1 MAEQPAH
8 EELLRQK
15 AFACFLDASWSIF
28 RTQMLEAYCETA
40 QMDPNFDH
48 LQFLQ
53 TRMSGL
59 ESGAK
64 EGRKSLQFQRTDD
77 SGAPMPYE
85 SREVQ
90 LLMAQKT
97 RPFSSHASSPI
108 ADSFREQADFGD
120 PPPEQDSLLL
130 RQPSEGAE
138 SVFDL
143 DDNGDN
149 KDISRE
155 MSDSATQA
163 IRHRLQVRLGAM
175 SKNKLISGKLLVNT
189 VEALGLTTYTE
200 DDMNEFVNVLA
211 DYIDLRFVKKEGKN
225 GFRRSQSSSNVFQ
238 FQDEHRD
245 LLGRPVWHWPQ
256 ENESTQGSAHG
267 HGEKPPQA
275 KNLVPLKALSDV
287 FVTKDKELLKK
298 IFGVTMMTQYEAMKE
313 ILLAGDTNRLVAELT
328 FVRIND
334 LAAPPEK
341 IHPLIFIEPFVAI
354 LIVANGIMI
363 GFQTDPQY
371 ENWTGWIYL
380 EVIFAVVLILEV
392 VLRIHLSGLKGYFWG
407 ADYAWNYFD
416 LFLLLTG
423 LTDIVVEIAVQSRS
437 DMFGASLLR
446 FCRLVR
452 LVRVVKVFRVKYMKE
467 LRLMVKGLVGGFR
480 TLFLS
485 FALLFAVLYV
495 IAGFATMTIGRDQLV
510 KDLGLAAHFENIPA
524 SMFTAFRC
532 FSGECFAE
540 SGQPIAAVLAHSHGT
555 AFVMCYT
562 ASYIFVS
569 LGIYNVILAV
579 YVDITMRAAK
589 ESEAVTAEQHSR
601 ESIRIARTTRELL
614 KKFAA
619 AYRMFSDMDEPGRS
633 GARIDFKPMES
644 SFTDEDI
651 HEHIA
656 ITKELF
662 LLIIQDQSVQFLM
675 DELDLPHDRAN
686 LFEII
691 DADGSGTL
699 HVTELVQGLLKIRGE
714 VKKSDA
720 VATLLATKAIQNM
733 VLELKEE
740 QAEFRNTV
748 LKKIEPR
755 QRTSRSE
762 SAVMK
767 PS

>member
-1 MAEQPAH
+1 
-8 EELLRQK
+8 
-15 AFACFLDASWSIF
+15 
-28 RTQMLEAYCETA
+28 
-40 QMDPNFDH
+40 
-48 LQFLQ
+48 
-53 TRMSGL
+53 
-59 ESGAK
+59 
-64 EGRKSLQFQRTDD
+64 
-77 SGAPMPYE
+77 
-85 SREVQ
+85 
-90 LLMAQKT
+90 
-97 RPFSSHASSPI
+97 
-108 ADSFREQADFGD
+108 
-120 PPPEQDSLLL
+120 
-130 RQPSEGAE
+130 
-138 SVFDL
+138 
-143 DDNGDN
+143 
-149 KDISRE
+149 
-155 MSDSATQA
+155 
-163 IRHRLQVRLGAM
+163 
-175 SKNKLISGKLLVNT
+175 
-189 VEALGLTTYTE
+189 
-200 DDMNEFVNVLA
+200 
-211 DYIDLRFVKKEGKN
+211 
-225 GFRRSQSSSNVFQ
+225 
-238 FQDEHRD
+238 
-245 LLGRPVWHWPQ
+245 
-256 ENESTQGSAHG
+256 
-267 HGEKPPQA
+267 
-275 KNLVPLKALSDV
+275 
-287 FVTKDKELLKK
+287 
-298 IFGVTMMTQYEAMKE
+298 
-313 ILLAGDTNRLVAELT
+313 
-328 FVRIND
+328 
-334 LAAPPEK
+334 
-341 IHPLIFIEPFVAI
+341 
-354 LIVANGIMI
+354 
-363 GFQTDPQY
+363 
-371 ENWTGWIYL
+371 
-380 EVIFAVVLILEV
+380 
-392 VLRIHLSGLKGYFWG
+392 
-407 ADYAWNYFD
+407 
-416 LFLLLTG
+416 
-423 LTDIVVEIAVQSRS
+423 
-437 DMFGASLLR
+437 
-446 FCRLVR
+446 
-452 LVRVVKVFRVKYMKE
+452 
-467 LRLMVKGLVGGFR
+467 MVKGLVGGFR

-510 KDLGLAAHFENIPA
+510 KELGLAAHFENIPA

-540 SGQPIAAVLAHSHGT
+540 SGQPIAAVLAHSHGL

-740 QAEFRNTV
+740 QAEFRHTL

-767 PS
+767 AA